1 MRLVSKQE
9 WYKMTRWEARELDSE
24 DDNSHAFMGC
34 LKCHELKATAFRF
47 AASNPVQVMFY
58 NSGQ

>member
-1 MRLVSKQE
+1 
-9 WYKMTRWEARELDSE
+9 MTRWEARELDSE
-24 DDNSHAFMGC
+24 HDNSHAFLGC

-47 AASNPVQVMFY
+47 AASNPEQVMFY